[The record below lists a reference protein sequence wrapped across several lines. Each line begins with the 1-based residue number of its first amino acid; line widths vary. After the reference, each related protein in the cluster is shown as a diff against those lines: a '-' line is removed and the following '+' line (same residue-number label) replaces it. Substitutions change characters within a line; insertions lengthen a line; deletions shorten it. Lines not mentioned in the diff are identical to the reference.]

1 MYHTVTYV
9 IYACVHTYAH
19 MYLCICMYCFGY
31 GDWITA
37 LYADEGLYKCMQMYA
52 CMCVSC
58 IYLYVSIREWAWVYG
73 WYARVR
79 CDIQPFSP
87 MHPFRVVLQVDH
99 IIGSSSKETEEWAW
113 MIMIRSVICCQLTR
127 LSSYSRYCI
136 ARSRYVHF
144 PVNPK
149 HILSNNNLSSLNRVI
164 LALFQVQNM
173 FERTYSSPTLSTQ
186 SCTKPYACI
195 CVSLPSHMVLS
206 FLYSWKYDN

>member
-1 MYHTVTYV
+1 MLVYIRMRICIYAYVCTVSVMVTGLLLSMPMRAYTSACRCMHACACRAYIYTSAYVNERECMAGMRVSAV
-9 IYACVHTYAH
+9 IYSLFP
-19 MYLCICMYCFGY
+19 LCIPFG
-31 GDWITA
+31 
-37 LYADEGLYKCMQMYA
+37 
-52 CMCVSC
+52 
-58 IYLYVSIREWAWVYG
+58 
-73 WYARVR
+73 
-79 CDIQPFSP
+79 
-87 MHPFRVVLQVDH
+87 VVLQVDH